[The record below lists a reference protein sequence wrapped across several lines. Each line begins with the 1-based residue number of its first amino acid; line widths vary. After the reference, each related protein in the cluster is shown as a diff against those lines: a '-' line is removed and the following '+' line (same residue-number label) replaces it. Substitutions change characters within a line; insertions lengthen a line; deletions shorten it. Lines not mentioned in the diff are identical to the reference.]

1 MTEELRVMQ
10 VTGWWLMIKDRKD
23 WEKRMIRRYRKER
36 IFCGMTRTAD
46 KNHH

>member
-1 MTEELRVMQ
+1 MEVQVTEELRVMQ

-36 IFCGMTRTAD
+36 IF
-46 KNHH
+46 